1 MLKCKYKRG
10 HMENKFDENLAIKQ
24 TVTTQA
30 EKIMKLIPKIADVE
44 RSEIQIVLLDRIR
57 EKLAFIMIEKD
68 AKTLDVAFDDL
79 DQMIEIML
87 RSELRFKME
96 LENVYKSTKNIFA
109 KLSARKSLKRQ
120 TKLVEMI
127 QELHSQAENM
137 HAYSMLCLI

>member
-1 MLKCKYKRG
+1 
-10 HMENKFDENLAIKQ
+10 MENKFDENLAIKQ